1 MFQTDVVE
9 KIKTRI
15 LYSVIFFP
23 ENLTVYE
30 VMWINT
36 VDPGRPQVIM
46 EWDTKYA
53 IGMLGN

>member
-36 VDPGRPQVIM
+36 VDPVIM